1 MFQMSDLSIALKS
14 AKKSYTF
21 PFQEM
26 SLESVA
32 PNSLDMLHRQ
42 NWVEKLKFLLL
53 VLNLQISVPL
63 KNYYHCFNVN
73 SSKILYLLY

>member
-42 NWVEKLKFLLL
+42 N
-53 VLNLQISVPL
+53 
-63 KNYYHCFNVN
+63 
-73 SSKILYLLY
+73 